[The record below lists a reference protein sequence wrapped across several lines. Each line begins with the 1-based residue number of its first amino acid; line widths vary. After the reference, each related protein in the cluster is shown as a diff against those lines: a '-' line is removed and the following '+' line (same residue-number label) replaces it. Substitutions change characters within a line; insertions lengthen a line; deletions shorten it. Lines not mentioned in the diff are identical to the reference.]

1 MRTFF
6 NSITLRDCRKSTE
19 LQKLKGGFDC
29 NLGDFPADVL
39 SNSCRT
45 QREYMGDNQVIKPN
59 TLISN
64 IWW

>member
-6 NSITLRDCRKSTE
+6 NSITLGDCRKSTE

-45 QREYMGDNQVIKPN
+45 QREYMGDNQVID
-59 TLISN
+59 T
-64 IWW
+64 